1 MDRYTPCL
9 TRFIGRST
17 VDKAEAFQ
25 AWVYEVELP
34 SIRKVGSY
42 SVQAP
47 GPADKKG
54 KNWHS
59 KRLGGKELMKLKNAT
74 LQQQDL
80 IKEFTNLKLN
90 LRQRFV
96 STFMDGVKTKLLTV
110 AEAKKRKADTDT
122 QHRKQQ
128 KLLQAEQRRAIE
140 CAA

>member
-1 MDRYTPCL
+1 M
-9 TRFIGRST
+9 
-17 VDKAEAFQ
+17 DKAEAFQ

-74 LQQQDL
+74 LQQVALGRQDPSCMQQQP
-80 IKEFTNLKLN
+80 IT
-90 LRQRFV
+90 
-96 STFMDGVKTKLLTV
+96 ST
-110 AEAKKRKADTDT
+110 
-122 QHRKQQ
+122 
-128 KLLQAEQRRAIE
+128 RR
-140 CAA
+140 CWAA